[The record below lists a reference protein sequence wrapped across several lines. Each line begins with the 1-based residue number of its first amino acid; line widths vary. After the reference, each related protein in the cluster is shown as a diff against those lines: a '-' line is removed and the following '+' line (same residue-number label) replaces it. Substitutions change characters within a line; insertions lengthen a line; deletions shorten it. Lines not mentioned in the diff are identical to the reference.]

1 MDSPRFHGV
10 FWPKDWTLSWSSTRL
25 QGPSPWTRRAWH
37 LVVEDSFWWKG
48 NGDENSWIRNM
59 ILPLHDLKWPMLFE
73 CGCLFR
79 GEMQRALVMKYLEM
93 YRSLSVF
100 LHIEIFNFNLPFYM
114 YLQVILPGDSM
125 RKKLIFLL
133 TWSISIGDLRVIL
146 NFQPTDLELAACW
159 FPTFAFVCVRRFP
172 HILLKHP
179 PVWRDSI
186 FLKNSW

>member
-1 MDSPRFHGV
+1 MKGKWWWKFMDSKYDF
-10 FWPKDWTLSWSSTRL
+10 TSSWSQMTYVVRVWL
-25 QGPSPWTRRAWH
+25 
-37 LVVEDSFWWKG
+37 LVSWG
-48 NGDENSWIRNM
+48 NATG
-59 ILPLHDLKWPMLFE
+59 
-73 CGCLFR
+73 
-79 GEMQRALVMKYLEM
+79 LVMKYLEM

-114 YLQVILPGDSM
+114 YLQVILHGDSM